1 MRPAAMT
8 DRMARPLSSRP
19 RHSCPAVPAKG
30 ELCGRGRTG
39 EDDVGPGA
47 VVVVAALRRGRIQER
62 PAPSPAQVSY
72 TQYQY
77 SMKNPQ
83 ELLTL
88 KNFLSARSAGAI
100 PPHACPSA
108 PRLQLLPALRLPPR
122 SSAEAFRF
130 LTPWPSIHCAPA
142 VSLLFIFPRPLF
154 FRPPPPEGRFFP
166 SYLPKFC
173 AFQPAGEAPLPRR
186 TYPPSPC
193 LVTLPT
199 NA

>member
-1 MRPAAMT
+1 M
-8 DRMARPLSSRP
+8 
-19 RHSCPAVPAKG
+19 
-30 ELCGRGRTG
+30 
-39 EDDVGPGA
+39 
-47 VVVVAALRRGRIQER
+47 AALRRGRIQER

-100 PPHACPSA
+100 PPNACPSARPAPWSSA
-108 PRLQLLPALRLPPR
+108 PRLQLLPALHLPPWP
-122 SSAEAFRF
+122 SAEAFRF

-142 VSLLFIFPRPLF
+142 VSLLFAFA
-154 FRPPPPEGRFFP
+154 PPPIFSPSSPGNAFFP

-173 AFQPAGEAPLPRR
+173 AFQPAGEAPIPRR
-186 TYPPSPC
+186 TYPPLRC
-193 LVTLPT
+193 LVMAPPT
-199 NA
+199 SKNRIEFLHSSIYTQPIASAVLYRMCNACVHIITTRNRTA